1 MKLITLFITNF
12 SFYKFLTDYF
22 ARSNFEATRQNFNNI
37 LSDFE
42 RIGFPYSFSITYN
55 IISIT
60 VAIFSSIIILISV
73 EKSFNSNEFKS
84 IINNFVKLFFINT
97 TVLFGFLYLFRAYN
111 LSRAILIFSILLYPI
126 LFTGIMFLLK
136 RDSSSTIG
144 RYAFLFL
151 IPLSLSIL
159 FFGNGDSAEVEV
171 VVNEE
176 ETDIIESS
184 LPVGVLYED
193 ENDCA
198 SWLGSPNF
206 VECRKGS
213 SFSVLQNFSE
223 RTSNLLFNDGK
234 LYILKSEGEIYTLD
248 LDTNQKELF
257 LDLKEKVFYDPENYF
272 ESGLFGIAFEPNENF
287 FLTTYSGLDNSLVV
301 EKYPK
306 ITAEFEPEVILNIPS
321 NDCCH
326 YSGNII
332 WSDYFQDFLLSIG
345 DMGNGFNSN
354 DTTSYKGKVIL
365 LEKAFTNGE
374 IPLISDTNKTAPL
387 DNIVAFGLRNP
398 WKTSIYKNFLFVPD
412 IVFNTTEEVN
422 VVDLDQSSGPSF
434 FGWPIYEG
442 DIKNTSFTYFPLYF
456 WDNETPINLDEY
468 ATLNSSKP
476 QVFYSHNGSEVYRAA
491 LIGGDVVSDSN
502 GKYYEHYIF
511 ADYLSKELFVY
522 NFKNDELFQFP
533 LPLEFDSY
541 ITALIVHPE
550 DPNKT
555 LVTTGQGDLIEITI
569 P

>member
-60 VAIFSSIIILISV
+60 VAIFSSIIIFISV

-111 LSRAILIFSILLYPI
+111 LSRAILIFSILLYPL

-223 RTSNLLFNDGK
+223 RTTNLLFNDGK
-234 LYILKSEGEIYTLD
+234 LKILKAED
-248 LDTNQKELF
+248 KD
-257 LDLKEKVFYDPENYF
+257 YDR
-272 ESGLFGIAFEPNENF
+272 GL
-287 FLTTYSGLDNSLVV
+287 LV
-301 EKYPK
+301 K
-306 ITAEFEPEVILNIPS
+306 
-321 NDCCH
+321 
-326 YSGNII
+326 
-332 WSDYFQDFLLSIG
+332 LLYDG
-345 DMGNGFNSN
+345 G
-354 DTTSYKGKVIL
+354 
-365 LEKAFTNGE
+365 
-374 IPLISDTNKTAPL
+374 
-387 DNIVAFGLRNP
+387 
-398 WKTSIYKNFLFVPD
+398 
-412 IVFNTTEEVN
+412 
-422 VVDLDQSSGPSF
+422 
-434 FGWPIYEG
+434 YEMAYWY
-442 DIKNTSFTYFPLYF
+442 DK
-456 WDNETPINLDEY
+456 
-468 ATLNSSKP
+468 
-476 QVFYSHNGSEVYRAA
+476 
-491 LIGGDVVSDSN
+491 
-502 GKYYEHYIF
+502 
-511 ADYLSKELFVY
+511 
-522 NFKNDELFQFP
+522 
-533 LPLEFDSY
+533 
-541 ITALIVHPE
+541 
-550 DPNKT
+550 PNKPYP
-555 LVTTGQGDLIEITI
+555 VEII
-569 P
+569 VDGRSVKLDGKIVEMKFHPKDYYDKQDKDKK

>member
-198 SWLGSPNF
+198 SWLGSHNF

-234 LYILKSEGEIYTLD
+234 LYIL
-248 LDTNQKELF
+248 
-257 LDLKEKVFYDPENYF
+257 
-272 ESGLFGIAFEPNENF
+272 
-287 FLTTYSGLDNSLVV
+287 
-301 EKYPK
+301 
-306 ITAEFEPEVILNIPS
+306 
-321 NDCCH
+321 
-326 YSGNII
+326 
-332 WSDYFQDFLLSIG
+332 
-345 DMGNGFNSN
+345 
-354 DTTSYKGKVIL
+354 
-365 LEKAFTNGE
+365 
-374 IPLISDTNKTAPL
+374 
-387 DNIVAFGLRNP
+387 
-398 WKTSIYKNFLFVPD
+398 
-412 IVFNTTEEVN
+412 
-422 VVDLDQSSGPSF
+422 
-434 FGWPIYEG
+434 
-442 DIKNTSFTYFPLYF
+442 
-456 WDNETPINLDEY
+456 
-468 ATLNSSKP
+468 
-476 QVFYSHNGSEVYRAA
+476 
-491 LIGGDVVSDSN
+491 
-502 GKYYEHYIF
+502 
-511 ADYLSKELFVY
+511 
-522 NFKNDELFQFP
+522 
-533 LPLEFDSY
+533 
-541 ITALIVHPE
+541 
-550 DPNKT
+550 
-555 LVTTGQGDLIEITI
+555 
-569 P
+569 